1 MNAEPPPEE
10 WDVVQTD
17 TKVFDSGLL
26 TIAGSSRQRHGIEP
40 NDAVSIEVETPDV
53 SFYAPDLRVNP
64 DGAVRIPT
72 HQRNLYGVRDGDWVT
87 LRARKEDIEYDPRD
101 DR

>member
-1 MNAEPPPEE
+1 MKNPPRPDE

-17 TKVFDSGLL
+17 TKVWGSGLL
-26 TIAGSSRQRHGIEP
+26 TISGNSRQRHAIEP
-40 NDAVSIEVETPDV
+40 DDAVSIEVETDDM

-87 LRARKEDIEYDPRD
+87 LRAKKEDITY
-101 DR
+101 